1 MSKHVLAALSSALFT
16 LAWWKAAAIR
26 GARTAVVIAI
36 PYVGT
41 VVLFRDVNWLTIAS
55 AAGLGFVASIL
66 TSLAGIPEADGKTL
80 PVWLALFE
88 RSVKT
93 LAQGLAVGIGNAILF
108 TDVDWSTIG
117 QAALISALGS
127 LLLGVLGFLPEA
139 ADPNAPL
146 AADIST
152 IPVISAQAVT
162 VIKSNVPAGLQQPA
176 AGVPPA
182 DF

>member
-16 LAWWKAAAIR
+16 LAWWKAAALR
-26 GARTAVVIAI
+26 GARTAVVIVI

-41 VVLFRDVNWLTIAS
+41 ALLFKDVNWLTIVS
-55 AAGLGFVASIL
+55 AAGLGFVASLL
-66 TSLAGIPEADGKTL
+66 TSLAGIPEADGKSI
-80 PVWLALFE
+80 PVYLALLE

-93 LAQGLAVGIGNAILF
+93 LAQGLVVGIGNAVLF
-108 TDVDWSTIG
+108 TDVNWSTIG

-127 LLLGVLGFLPEA
+127 LLLGVLGYLPEA
-139 ADPNAPL
+139 SDPNEPAV
-146 AADIST
+146 AEIGT

-162 VIKSNVPAGLQQPA
+162 VIKNNAPADPQQPA

-182 DF
+182 DV